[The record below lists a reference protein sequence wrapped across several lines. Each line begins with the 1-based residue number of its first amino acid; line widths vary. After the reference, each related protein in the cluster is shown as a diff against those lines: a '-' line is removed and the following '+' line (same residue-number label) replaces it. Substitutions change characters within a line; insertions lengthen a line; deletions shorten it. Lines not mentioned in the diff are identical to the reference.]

1 MKKYK
6 KILLVAAAS
15 LSFAT
20 GRFGVGELK
29 IGSEIR
35 FADAAG
41 YTMVKKNW
49 FNGLQMPTN
58 AVRRLDDTVEIIRE
72 FGYTDFLHSLS

>member
-20 GRFGVGELK
+20 GQLCRR
-29 IGSEIR
+29 EI
-35 FADAAG
+35 
-41 YTMVKKNW
+41 KN
-49 FNGLQMPTN
+49 
-58 AVRRLDDTVEIIRE
+58 R
-72 FGYTDFLHSLS
+72 H